1 MKNLIKNILKEKIS
15 TKSKELIYETESEL
29 DEVGR
34 PRLFSNEDIIER
46 ACQYTNQRDFENSN
60 DKNYFYLAKNRKLL
74 PHIRIECGY
83 RPLGN
88 AYSRML
94 YMYIWEKNVNA
105 VYFGLTCDEERRYE
119 EHTRLEQEIIKNAD
133 VKPTCKVGAN
143 SAVKDFIQKHGYH
156 DRYVMIS
163 DGYIDAFTAALAER
177 CLIDHF
183 RNDDEWKGKI
193 QVINKSKGGEL
204 GGRCPANARRMM
216 QDVKLIM
223 DNQLNTP
230 EEFQQNYPT
239 EYEYWSK
246 DKNRQKIFN
255 QGLKK
260 RFFQDAPYSKDEI
273 LKLASNYDNL
283 DDFKNENERAFLSAR
298 RNRMIDILF
307 PKDNVYFDPNT
318 NKTYKS
324 LTSLNKDLNKDFKD
338 LFNDFLRGQGELD
351 YGIVLKPNNEINE
364 TKSLIK
370 SILKEESKNLEKEK
384 KGIDLTIKM
393 LKKSYPYI
401 IGWKYSEE
409 HPESPVYIN
418 IDIICDIEKTKE
430 FYNSDLKWYYKKNP
444 ENIKEDDYAYPFT
457 ILEIGEKMTSEEK
470 FEEHRKFRK
479 QLNEIYEMLP
489 ENLIILSKWGEP
501 KEIDPDKYFFV

>member
-1 MKNLIKNILKEKIS
+1 MKDLIKNILKEKVS
-15 TKSKELIYETESEL
+15 TNSKKLIYETESEL

-60 DKNYFYLAKNRKLL
+60 DKNYFYLAKYRKLM
-74 PHIRIECGY
+74 PQIRIECGY

-119 EHTRLEQEIIKNAD
+119 EHTRLEQEIIQNAD
-133 VKPTCKVGAN
+133 VRPACKVGSN
-143 SAVKDFIQKHGYH
+143 SAVKDFIQEHGYH

-183 RNDDEWKGKI
+183 KNDDEWKGKI

-273 LKLASNYDNL
+273 LKLVSNYENL
-283 DDFKNENERAFLSAR
+283 DDFKNENEKAFLSAR
-298 RNRMIDILF
+298 RNKMIDILY

-324 LTSLNKDLNKDFKD
+324 LTSLNKDLNKNFKD

-370 SILKEESKNLEKEK
+370 SILKEETNNTEK
-384 KGIDLTIKM
+384 KGIDLVIKM
-393 LKKSYPYI
+393 LKKKYPYI
-401 IGWKYSEE
+401 VGWRYNEE
-409 HPESPVYIN
+409 VPESGVYIYIN
-418 IDIICDIEKTKE
+418 IICDIEKTKE
-430 FYNSDLKWYYKKNP
+430 FFNSDFKPYYRAHP
-444 ENIKEDDYAYPFT
+444 EVLEYETYAYPFS
-457 ILEIGEKMTSEEK
+457 ILEIGNDMDDEEK
-470 FEEHRKFRK
+470 YKHYSEFRK
-479 QLNEIYEMLP
+479 ELNDLYGMLP
-489 ENLIILSKWGEP
+489 EDLITMNRWNEP
-501 KEIDPDKYFFV
+501 KTIDPDKYIFK